1 MGNQAMDDDT
11 NATVLSNHPFVDVRG
26 GSSILRPRRRE
37 CRRSGRS
44 EGAT

>member
-1 MGNQAMDDDT
+1 MGNQAMDDEA
-11 NATVLSNHPFVDVRG
+11 NATVLSNHPLVDVRG

-37 CRRSGRS
+37 SRRPGRS